1 MNTRRLLLMN
11 LLAVLAGCADTPAP
25 ESDAVLDEHSGSTL
39 LIVAHPMVFARA
51 RTDVAAFARDFAT
64 LVAVEIDVG
73 GVYQDYLLLYR
84 WSTVDKRMA
93 PLPPPNHGE
102 LHLNMDG
109 RVIVLQAM
117 DQLPVTEE
125 NRAALHYPPHADV
138 VTYAYRTDAMT
149 LRFIA
154 MSAQIGLRLP
164 QEALDIP
171 FSLREDGRSS
181 LAQFVRA
188 EGAVQ

>member
-1 MNTRRLLLMN
+1 MNIRPLLLMN
-11 LLAVLAGCADTPAP
+11 MLAVLAGCTDTPAP
-25 ESDAVLDEHSGSTL
+25 QPDAVLDEKSGSTL
-39 LIVAHPMVFARA
+39 LIVAHPMVFARERA
-51 RTDVAAFARDFAT
+51 DVAAFARDYAT

-73 GVYQDYLLLYR
+73 GAYQDYLLLYR

-93 PLPPPNHGE
+93 PLPTGNSGE
-102 LHLNMDG
+102 LHLKLDG
-109 RVIVLQAM
+109 RVIVLPAM
-117 DQLPVTEE
+117 DQVPVSEA
-125 NRAALHYPPHADV
+125 NRTALHYPQHADAI
-138 VTYAYRTDAMT
+138 TYSYRTNTET

-154 MSAQIGLRLP
+154 MSGQIGLRLP
-164 QEALDIP
+164 QEPLDIP